1 MLRRSVEFYCDC
13 CGTRID
19 GVTFFNV
26 ILGVVYHYHPDCFEI
41 EISGV
46 KSQMSLPFKE
56 GEDNVNLSSKPDK

>member
-1 MLRRSVEFYCDC
+1 MLRRSVEFYCDE

-26 ILGVVYHYHPDCFEI
+26 ILGVVYHYHPVCFEL

-46 KSQMSLPFKE
+46 KAQMSLPFKE
-56 GEDNVNLSSKPDK
+56 GGDDVALSSKPD

>member
-1 MLRRSVEFYCDC
+1 MLKRYVEFYCDE

-26 ILGVVYHYHPDCFEI
+26 ILGVVYHFHPECFEI

-46 KSQMSLPFKE
+46 KAQMSLPFKE
-56 GEDNVNLSSKPDK
+56 GGDNATLSSAPDK